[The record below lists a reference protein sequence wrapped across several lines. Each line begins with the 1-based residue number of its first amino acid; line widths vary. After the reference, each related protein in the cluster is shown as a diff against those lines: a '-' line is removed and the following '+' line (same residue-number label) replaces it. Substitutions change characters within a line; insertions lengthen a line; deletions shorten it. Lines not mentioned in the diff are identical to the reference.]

1 MEDILGFWDKL
12 HQKFVQ
18 GILNILLDNK
28 EKDEVRTEK
37 IKYTLTSIVGEVE
50 KFLALTCI
58 FFLLGVIKEFFV
70 AFISLAR
77 FS

>member
-37 IKYTLTSIVGEVE
+37 IKYTLTSIGRNKNGHFCNTSDRVY
-50 KFLALTCI
+50 
-58 FFLLGVIKEFFV
+58 
-70 AFISLAR
+70 ISL
-77 FS
+77 